1 MVIPCRTELVWE
13 PTDRIPNAAAALE
26 GRDLVP
32 IRPATPDLVAARAVA
47 NAQTGELPS
56 MVTKSTRV

>member
-13 PTDRIPNAAAALE
+13 PTDRISNAAAALE
-26 GRDLVP
+26 VRDLVP
-32 IRPATPDLVAARAVA
+32 IRPATPPLVATRAVA

-56 MVTKSTRV
+56 MVTKYKVL